1 MDAVLQ
7 VGSHESRAEE
17 QDQLPR
23 PAGHASFDAVQDTV
37 GFLGCKGTM
46 LAHAQLSMHQHLQVF
61 FGRAAFHPFIFQ
73 LTSVVRAASTQVQ
86 DLAFGFVEPLKIHLS
101 SLLKPI

>member
-1 MDAVLQ
+1 MQLQ
-7 VGSHESRAEE
+7 LRPHRCRVEGPDHP
-17 QDQLPR
+17 PR

-61 FGRAAFHPFIFQ
+61 FGRAALHPFIFQ